1 MGMQQGCGA
10 TGSPTAWARVWVETG
25 IAWNYYARE
34 EKLVLWYNAKAESL
48 WVAEAVATK
57 RFFEKFISS
66 LAMCLKQRE
75 VHMDNAQADFCTLLF
90 LGRMLIIAKG
100 FEEDGTSITGSSCV
114 LVILCWY

>member
-10 TGSPTAWARVWVETG
+10 TGSPAAWARVWVETG

-34 EKLVLWYNAKAESL
+34 EKLVLWYNAKAERL

-66 LAMCLKQRE
+66 LGN
-75 VHMDNAQADFCTLLF
+75 V
-90 LGRMLIIAKG
+90 
-100 FEEDGTSITGSSCV
+100 FEAA
-114 LVILCWY
+114 